1 MRLLSL
7 SLDGQYKG
15 LKDQT
20 FSFDT
25 AQGNII
31 AFIGLNGSG
40 KSQLLE
46 LIAEVFAYAERTI
59 RRDFTT
65 NTGFNFSFSLA
76 YELEGV
82 RYKIKALQNKFPTFL
97 IWKDHEWDK
106 LKPTEIRL
114 PNYIVGY
121 SSGLNANLA
130 NAFLKNSVQYYQA
143 NSIRLRRRKELA
155 GNINEE
161 QFLEIDAKYLHRY
174 PELFDN
180 DDFDRLTETLSDI
193 SLLNYIDYDSAR
205 LAVASLAMLPRENLN
220 KIFESCDSKYPEK
233 IIFHYDLS
241 TGQIED
247 DTVSD
252 IKLLMRIA
260 GEGYCR
266 GLGGRTNEDLYERF
280 ELDYLS
286 GEIVFDLTQDLVR
299 SRFHELN
306 YGQPLTFFKRLFKA
320 QQLGVKKWGRQNTS
334 VLKKD
339 DFFGSIKKPLKNKLP
354 ITIQKLTLT
363 NGVDSFVQYD
373 DLSDGEAQLLEVL
386 SLVRLFSSDNSKTLF
401 LLDEP
406 ETHLNPSWRTHFH
419 SYIEDAIDTD
429 NKEVQLFISTHSPF
443 MVSSLKRNN
452 VYQFRRDDNGLIN
465 MKVAQNETY
474 GASFDVLIKDL
485 FELRSL
491 ISQSV
496 IDDIREQLKQGDSHA
511 KDWIEKNLGLSAEKA
526 YLIRKLSS

>member
-15 LKDQT
+15 LKDQN

-31 AFIGLNGSG
+31 AFIGLNGAG

-46 LIAEVFAYAERTI
+46 LIAETFSYAERAV
-59 RRDFTT
+59 RRDFKN
-65 NTGFNFSFSLA
+65 NTGFPFSVSLM
-76 YELEGV
+76 YELDST
-82 RYKIKALQNKFPTFL
+82 RYQIKAPQSEQPIFL
-97 IWKDHEWDK
+97 IWKDHEWCQ
-106 LKPTEIRL
+106 LEPMAIPL

-121 SSGLNANLA
+121 SSGLNSNLA

-143 NSIRLRRRKELA
+143 NSVRLRRRKELA

-161 QFLEIDAKYLHRY
+161 QFFEIDAKYLYRH
-174 PELFDN
+174 PELFDS
-180 DDFDRLTETLSDI
+180 DDFDRLKETSSDI

-205 LAVASLAMLPRENLN
+205 LAVASLAMLPRESLK
-220 KIFESCDSKYPEK
+220 KIFECCGSKYPEK
-233 IIFHYDLS
+233 IVFHYDLS

-252 IKLLMRIA
+252 IKLLIRIA
-260 GEGYCR
+260 GEDCYR
-266 GLGGRTNEDLYERF
+266 GLGSRTNEDLYERF

-286 GEIVFDLTQDLVR
+286 GDIVFDLTQDSVR

-320 QQLGVKKWGRQNTS
+320 QQLGVKKWGRQNTNM
-334 VLKKD
+334 LKKD
-339 DFFGSIKKPLKNKLP
+339 DFFGSIKKPLKTKLP

-363 NGVDSFVQYD
+363 NGVDSFVEYD

-386 SLVRLFSSDNSKTLF
+386 SLVRLFSSDNSKALF

-406 ETHLNPSWRTHFH
+406 ETHLNPSWRTHFY
-419 SYIEDAIDTD
+419 SYIEDAIDAD
-429 NKEVQLFISTHSPF
+429 NEEVQLFISTHSPF

-452 VYQFRRDDNGLIN
+452 VYQFHRENNGLIG
-465 MKVAQNETY
+465 MRMVQNETY

-496 IDDIREQLKQGDSHA
+496 IDEIRKQLEQGDSHA
-511 KDWIEKNLGLSAEKA
+511 REWIEENLGLSAERA
-526 YLIRKLSS
+526 YLISRLSQ

>member
-20 FSFDT
+20 FSLEYVN
-25 AQGNII
+25 GNVI

-59 RRDFTT
+59 RRDFKT
-65 NTGFNFSFSLA
+65 NTGLPFSVSLV
-76 YELEGV
+76 YELESF
-82 RYKIKALQNKFPTFL
+82 RYQIKALQNKCPTFL
-97 IWKDHEWDK
+97 IWQDHQWDQ

-121 SSGLNANLA
+121 SSGLNTNLA

-155 GNINEE
+155 GDINEE

-174 PELFDN
+174 PEFFDN
-180 DDFDRLTETLSDI
+180 DDFDRLKETLSDI

-205 LAVASLAMLPRENLN
+205 LAVASLAMLPRKNL
-220 KIFESCDSKYPEK
+220 KRIFESCGSRYPEK

-260 GEGYCR
+260 GEDYCR
-266 GLGGRTNEDLYERF
+266 GLGGRANKNLYERF
-280 ELDYLS
+280 ELNYLS

-339 DFFGSIKKPLKNKLP
+339 DFFGSIKKPLKTKLP
-354 ITIQKLTLT
+354 ITIQKLTLS
-363 NGVDSFVQYD
+363 NDVDIVQYD

-419 SYIEDAIDTD
+419 SYIEDAIDAD
-429 NKEVQLFISTHSPF
+429 NEEVQLFISTHSPF

-526 YLIRKLSS
+526 YLIKKLSS